1 MNLHCT
7 EARTDLRHL
16 PPVLPDA
23 TEFRPTRAIA
33 TGTMYLMLVSVEDTT
48 PLLLEPTESAET
60 GIVVTGSFA
69 VGFKPQGARTALFRA
84 PSDFALLPKIKQIPK
99 SDTQKE
105 KNRRA
110 ITLLQSWLSV
120 DEQQDAEHRET
131 LEYLIKTLDEDRP
144 SKRKLFP

>member
-1 MNLHCT
+1 
-7 EARTDLRHL
+7 
-16 PPVLPDA
+16 
-23 TEFRPTRAIA
+23 
-33 TGTMYLMLVSVEDTT
+33 MLVSVEDTT

-60 GIVVTGSFA
+60 GIVVTGFFA
-69 VGFKPQGARTALFRA
+69 VGFKPQGARTALFRT
-84 PSDFALLPKIKQIPK
+84 PSDFALLPKTKQIPK

-131 LEYLIKTLDEDRP
+131 LEYLIKALDEDRP